1 MHIHLHMY
9 IASTLSILRVL
20 QPYEKIVLVYII
32 DTCKNDIQLSIA
44 RKTTSTS
51 RPPVLYLMQLFIRC
65 DIFSIST

>member
-44 RKTTSTS
+44 IERQQA
-51 RPPVLYLMQLFIRC
+51 RRVLLFYI
-65 DIFSIST
+65 

>member
-32 DTCKNDIQLSIA
+32 GTCKNDIQLSIA
-44 RKTTSTS
+44 IERQQA
-51 RPPVLYLMQLFIRC
+51 RRVLLFYI
-65 DIFSIST
+65 